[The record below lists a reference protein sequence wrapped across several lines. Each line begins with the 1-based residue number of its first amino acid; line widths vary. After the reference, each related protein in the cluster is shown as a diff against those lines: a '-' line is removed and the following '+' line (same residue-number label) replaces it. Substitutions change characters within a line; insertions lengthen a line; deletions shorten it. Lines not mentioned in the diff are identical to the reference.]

1 MHLSRQ
7 GCSAVL
13 GLLQPI
19 DEKAS
24 NSTGWW
30 PKARGV
36 ELSASR
42 ETEMSSHVP
51 TSLLHPCHSYTR
63 AHAHAHTHTHTY
75 TRTCTHT
82 HTHTHTGVGN
92 ATASLSQRNYFTESW
107 LTTSLFSAGEV
118 LLKEWVELTCA
129 FSKMT
134 LQRTCFRS
142 IN

>member
-1 MHLSRQ
+1 M
-7 GCSAVL
+7 CSAVL

-36 ELSASR
+36 ELSASL
-42 ETEMSSHVP
+42 ETEMLSHAP
-51 TSLLHPCHSYTR
+51 TSLLRPCHSYTC
-63 AHAHAHTHTHTY
+63 AHAHARTHTHIHTHVHM
-75 TRTCTHT
+75 CTHT
-82 HTHTHTGVGN
+82 RTHAHTGVGN
-92 ATASLSQRNYFTESW
+92 ATASLSQRNYFAASW

-118 LLKEWVELTCA
+118 LKEWVELTCA